1 MVQHDKKR
9 GFQMKRVVIT
19 GIGAVTPLG
28 NDIKTTWKNLTRGNS
43 GIGSI
48 TKFDA
53 KASRLPSKIAGEIKN
68 FTPEN
73 YIHKKDI
80 QRLDPFIHYAVAAA
94 IMAVEDARLISQG
107 TGSRTQNTPTL
118 TLPPR
123 GGGLG
128 WGGDSE
134 LRTPMGRRPNSEL
147 LYSSAVV
154 IGSSRGGITSI
165 EKALENHLLKSKPF
179 SAYLMS
185 SSTINMVSSYISM
198 MFGIRGPAIGISTA
212 CASGTNAIGEAVR
225 LIRNGEIELAI
236 AGGTEAPICKLTVGG
251 YGAAG
256 ALSKRNDEP
265 EKASRPFDRDRDGFV
280 IAEGAGILV
289 LEELE
294 HALKRGAK
302 IYAEIAGYGT
312 SSDAFHQTKPD
323 STGEAIAIE
332 KALKDAMVSID
343 EVDYI
348 NAHAT
353 STILGD
359 MTETQA
365 IKKVFKERAYDI
377 PISSCK
383 SMLGHMLGGAGAVE
397 AAITAIS
404 INKGIITPTI
414 NLENPDPNC
423 NLSHVTSTIKKD
435 INIAISNSFGFGG
448 VNAVLVFRKF
458 KD

>member
-1 MVQHDKKR
+1 MKK
-9 GFQMKRVVIT
+9 VVIT
-19 GIGAVTPLG
+19 GIGVVTPLG
-28 NDIKTTWKNLTRGNS
+28 NDIKTTWENLTKGFS
-43 GIGSI
+43 GIGDI
-48 TKFDA
+48 TKFDPSA
-53 KASRLPSKIAGEIKN
+53 LPSRIAGEIKK
-68 FTPEN
+68 FSPED
-73 YIHKKDI
+73 YIPKKDLL
-80 QRLDPFIHYAVAAA
+80 RLDPFIHYAAAAA
-94 IMAVEDARLISQG
+94 IMAVEDAGLIKQKIRRYEDEKIGSPNFSTSQLLNFQ
-107 TGSRTQNTPTL
+107 TS
-118 TLPPR
+118 
-123 GGGLG
+123 
-128 WGGDSE
+128 SE
-134 LRTPMGRRPNSEL
+134 LQTPNSKL
-147 LYSSAVV
+147 LYSSGVI
-154 IGSSRGGITSI
+154 IGSSRGGIMSM
-165 EKALENHLLKSKPF
+165 EKALENQLLKGKPF

-185 SSTINMVSSYISM
+185 SSTINMASSYISIR
-198 MFGIRGPAIGISTA
+198 FGIKGPTIGISTA
-212 CASGTNAIGEAVR
+212 CASGANAIGEAVR
-225 LIRNGEIELAI
+225 LIRNAEINLAL
-236 AGGTEAPICKLTVGG
+236 AGGAEAPICKLTVGG

-280 IAEGAGILV
+280 MAEGAGILV

-323 STGEAIAIE
+323 SHGEAIAIE

-359 MTETQA
+359 ATEAQA

-377 PISSCK
+377 PVSSSK

-404 INKGIITPTI
+404 IKRGTITPTI
-414 NLENPDPNC
+414 NLENPDPDCALN
-423 NLSHVTSTIKKD
+423 HVTSTMNKD

-448 VNAVLVFRKF
+448 VNAVLVFKKF